1 MNRQMR
7 PWASMQ
13 HGRGGPIPSDTE
25 LWHRATA
32 GDPGAFGDLFDRHA
46 NAIFNFCLRR
56 TRDVEAAEDLV
67 SGTFLHAWRRRGD
80 VRLLGD
86 SVLPWLYAIAANLI
100 RRHARGLGRR
110 AAALRR
116 LPAPRSEPDPADAVI
131 ERVDEQRRSE
141 RALALLR
148 SLPERDQDLFVMCVW
163 QGLSYD
169 QAALALGIPVGTV
182 RSRLSRARTRLRRLL
197 QEPVPASGDE
207 RFEHSD
213 PLGKGAQD

>member
-13 HGRGGPIPSDTE
+13 DGRGGPIPSDTE

-67 SGTFLHAWRRRGD
+67 S
-80 VRLLGD
+80 
-86 SVLPWLYAIAANLI
+86 ANLI